1 LKRRVRRPTRKK
13 SPAPK
18 KRAVRSARS
27 KVVAYPFSRPLLE
40 KELWMIHEVAALMR
54 QGLTYYEAL
63 KLVLKCVAAAV
74 KACRVEIYVVDENDR
89 TLAREI
95 AVDSHGRY
103 ETLSA
108 VRHQLSENFDD
119 PFSKLVFGKVEYVC
133 FPALED
139 KRRVPAKGQVVNVK
153 VPIKA
158 SGKVLGVLAVD
169 YSGKERPRSRTDI
182 LALLTFATQV
192 GFILENIR
200 LHFEIVQL
208 AFKDE
213 LTGQY
218 NYRFWIKRVREE
230 VDRAARYKHV
240 FAIVTVGLDRF
251 SRFNETYGFAMGDR
265 LLRDMGHW
273 FKRSLRSCDLVARLG
288 GDQYGLMLPETNAEG
303 ARVVAENILKG
314 VEAFEFAADP
324 GLKEIQSGLTV
335 SIGIVEYPAHGL
347 MIEQLTERATQTLHD
362 AKKKGGNSLIVA
374 EAKS

>member
-1 LKRRVRRPTRKK
+1 
-13 SPAPK
+13 
-18 KRAVRSARS
+18 
-27 KVVAYPFSRPLLE
+27 
-40 KELWMIHEVAALMR
+40 MIHEVAALMR

-63 KLVLKCVAAAV
+63 KMVLRCVAAAV
-74 KACRVEIYVVDENDR
+74 KASRVEIYVVDENDR
-89 TLAREI
+89 TLSREI
-95 AVDSHGRY
+95 AVDSQGRY
-103 ETLSA
+103 ETLSD
-108 VRHQLSENFDD
+108 VRHQLSPNFDD
-119 PFSKLVFGKVEYVC
+119 PFSRIVFSKLEYVC
-133 FPALED
+133 SPALED
-139 KRRVPAKGQVVNVK
+139 KRRVLPEGQAFNVK

-158 SGKVLGVLAVD
+158 SGRALGVLSVD

-240 FAIVTVGLDRF
+240 FAVVTVGLDRF
-251 SRFNETYGFAMGDR
+251 SKFNETYGFAMGDR
-265 LLRDMGHW
+265 VLRDMGHW

-303 ARVVAENILKG
+303 ARVVAEKIMKG

-324 GLKEIQSGLTV
+324 GLKEIHPGLTV

-347 MIEQLTERATQTLHD
+347 MIEQLTERASQTLHE
-362 AKKKGGNSLIVA
+362 AKKKGGNSLA
-374 EAKS
+374 AAKVPPAVKS